1 MTPMSWQI
9 SCSECDVGPNVD
21 SELEKEGIVSIS
33 RELPNKQH
41 DSVQLSSTSALSL
54 QSKTVCS
61 RFHYDPAFAV
71 PTNLTFNSV
80 C

>member
-41 DSVQLSSTSALSL
+41 DSVQLSSTGGCTGGAVSVAISAFSCVKGISL
-54 QSKTVCS
+54 
-61 RFHYDPAFAV
+61 
-71 PTNLTFNSV
+71 
-80 C
+80 